1 MGVFYH
7 NTPKHSQSFGI
18 STESVKIATYHLKVK
33 VSSTAM
39 SSPKFPKMLNYEALK
54 QQFSD
59 EVSNENNTTNADEH
73 ALNFEQEHQAKNQG
87 LTGTRLRSYAFAK
100 LTRREY
106 SKADLIE
113 KLCLYAA
120 NREEVIALV
129 DELAEE
135 NYQSDQRVAEMTV
148 RSQIRQGKGPN
159 RIKMALRSKHLD
171 KTLVAEDLKEIDWY
185 EQAYQ
190 LKVKKY
196 GTEVSTDPKIK
207 AKQIRFLQYR
217 GFEMDVIMKAIRKK
231 PNDF

>member
-1 MGVFYH
+1 
-7 NTPKHSQSFGI
+7 
-18 STESVKIATYHLKVK
+18 
-33 VSSTAM
+33 M
-39 SSPKFPKMLNYEALK
+39 SSSKFPKMLNYEALK

-59 EVSNENNTTNADEH
+59 EHLNECTNQTTQNEDNS
-73 ALNFEQEHQAKNQG
+73 LNFKQENQPKVQG

-100 LTRREY
+100 LTRKEY

-120 NREEVIALV
+120 DRNEVIALV
-129 DELAEE
+129 DEFAQE

-159 RIKMALRSKHLD
+159 RIKMALRSKQLD
-171 KTLVAEDLKEIDWY
+171 KNLVTEDLKEIDWY

-196 GTEVSTDPKIK
+196 GTEVSKDPKIK

-217 GFEMDVIMKAIRKK
+217 GFEMDAIIKAISRKSD
-231 PNDF
+231 DFEE